1 MARGHVIELSTQ
13 IFNTKGEATAF
24 FKAML
29 NRYKPKDRV
38 TDADALHL
46 SALLERHPE
55 YMDKVGCGIDH
66 FEVMMSEWGTQCFR
80 IVRTDGTGTDFSYTQ
95 SIDGRPPSRKREV
108 SQAFRRAVQID
119 LYRARDDFLSKHKG
133 GDGRVACG
141 LTGERIAPEDGHID
155 HKPPHTFDVLVG
167 LYLQAKGLDYQT
179 VAITEGRDDQV
190 APELL
195 DADLVKDF
203 RRYHAK
209 TATLEFVKD
218 KANLAQSAKHRVRGG
233 RIQIKRPL

>member
-1 MARGHVIELSTQ
+1 MARGHVIALSTQ
-13 IFNTKGEATAF
+13 TFDTKGEATAF

-29 NRYKPKDRV
+29 NRYKSKDRV

-55 YMDKVGCGIDH
+55 YTEKVGCGI
-66 FEVMMSEWGTQCFR
+66 G
-80 IVRTDGTGTDFSYTQ
+80 
-95 SIDGRPPSRKREV
+95 
-108 SQAFRRAVQID
+108 FRRAVQID

-203 RRYHAK
+203 RRFHAK

-218 KANLAQSAKHRVRGG
+218 KANLAQSAKHRVKGG
-233 RIQIKRPL
+233 RMQIKQPL